1 MRASK
6 IKLVSLVIGG
16 EGDIVKHR
24 KYSRHDCN
32 RAERRGRDGDCV
44 CSLRFVAR
52 HSITAE
58 AVAIPQRAIGAAALR
73 PFCLTAK
80 VIGTKNRRRR
90 IGAVDIPSCLSRL
103 PRPKPARYA

>member
-6 IKLVSLVIGG
+6 IKLVSLVI
-16 EGDIVKHR
+16 EDESDIVKHR

-32 RAERRGRDGDCV
+32 RAGRRRRDGDCV
-44 CSLRFVAR
+44 CCLRFVAR

-58 AVAIPQRAIGAAALR
+58 AVAIPQRAIGAAALW

-80 VIGTKNRRRR
+80 VVGPKDRRRR
-90 IGAVDIPSCLSRL
+90 IGAVDFPSCLRRVH
-103 PRPKPARYA
+103 RPKRA

>member
-6 IKLVSLVIGG
+6 IKRVSLVI
-16 EGDIVKHR
+16 EDESDIVKHR

-32 RAERRGRDGDCV
+32 RAGRRGRHGECA
-44 CSLRFVAR
+44 CCLRFVAR

-58 AVAIPQRAIGAAALR
+58 AVAIPQRAIGAAALW

-80 VIGTKNRRRR
+80 VVGPKDRRRR
-90 IGAVDIPSCLSRL
+90 IGAVDFPSCLRRVH
-103 PRPKPARYA
+103 RPKRA